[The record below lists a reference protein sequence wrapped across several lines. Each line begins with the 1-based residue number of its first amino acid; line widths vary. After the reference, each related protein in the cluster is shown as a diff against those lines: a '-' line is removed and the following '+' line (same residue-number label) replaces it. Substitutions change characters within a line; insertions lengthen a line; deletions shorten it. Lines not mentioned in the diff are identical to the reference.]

1 MKVRV
6 GQFHTL
12 RQFTLPKWLPSYVPF
27 LESKK
32 GSEELCRD
40 SILWKKNIRSAEERV
55 LSSAWNSVN
64 IRMPH
69 YRKYLRL
76 SLEGDVQ
83 TPNEQEL
90 MFARVPTAED
100 EGSEE
105 EEEKGKEK
113 KEDNTGK
120 EDEEEETEEKDDNNE
135 EEEKERIRGEEN
147 EKYEDGEVNEDGG
160 ENKEESEYEDQE
172 SDTSSIYFLSSNV
185 SLSSF
190 SPPSPLSSSSSSRFS
205 LFQEN
210 LAENEGHATSLVS
223 IVQSAQNSST
233 SPTLWGD
240 IHEEMSFQEEEESSG
255 TPESPIDIE
264 ALLRILLREKITE
277 LVFLFIYK
285 YRMKESITE

>member
-1 MKVRV
+1 EVRSFV
-6 GQFHTL
+6 EIAFCGRRISDQ
-12 RQFTLPKWLPSYVPF
+12 RRK
-27 LESKK
+27 ES
-32 GSEELCRD
+32 ST
-40 SILWKKNIRSAEERV
+40 
-55 LSSAWNSVN
+55 AWNSVN

-105 EEEKGKEK
+105 EEE
-113 KEDNTGK
+113 N
-120 EDEEEETEEKDDNNE
+120 EEEEKEEKDDNNE
-135 EEEKERIRGEEN
+135 EEEKERTRGEEN

-160 ENKEESEYEDQE
+160 ENKEEAEYEDQG
-172 SDTSSIYFLSSNV
+172 SDTSSIYFPSSNV

-205 LFQEN
+205 LFQGN

-264 ALLRILLREKITE
+264 ALLRILLQEKITE

>member
-135 EEEKERIRGEEN
+135 EEEKE
-147 EKYEDGEVNEDGG
+147 
-160 ENKEESEYEDQE
+160 
-172 SDTSSIYFLSSNV
+172 
-185 SLSSF
+185 SF